1 MLRITHALKNYF
13 ASKQFK
19 NIAEKISAFDQ
30 SVKNIF
36 YVFLL
41 QNFSNSN
48 KFYPIL

>member
-19 NIAEKISAFDQ
+19 NIDEKISAFDQ

-36 YVFLL
+36 LNHPPKLL
-41 QNFSNSN
+41 VKMNHIWAG
-48 KFYPIL
+48 K